1 MAGQNQMLHIQEFNS
16 AQHLEPRSRDS
27 CPLRTGPFPFVVP
40 GGNISSSASVA
51 QAKEVQEAGATLQFE
66 PPPRQLL
73 EEVSRAS
80 CEAQKQVFAC
90 DQEEAEPVGGEL
102 QQVEDIRT

>member
-51 QAKEVQEAGATLQFE
+51 QFE